1 MLNRTTI
8 NARIKRGMTRE
19 EAENTPLLIDKKLTL
34 QKVLEVEAHGLSLSD
49 SAYLL
54 RVTPQRLGRFV
65 KSHGIEWR
73 GKKHCYKYGVDP
85 DSQRQA
91 ILASG
96 LPESTVYAR
105 MYRKNL
111 TIEEVSLFSI
121 LGQKISHWKI
131 KTSENSIKLPVK
143 QVETGVYIVKI
154 KTTDN
159 NYFSEKIIIE

>member
-73 GKKHCYKYGVDP
+73 GKKHCYKYG
-85 DSQRQA
+85 
-91 ILASG
+91 
-96 LPESTVYAR
+96 
-105 MYRKNL
+105 L
-111 TIEEVSLFSI
+111 TLIVSD
-121 LGQKISHWKI
+121 
-131 KTSENSIKLPVK
+131 K
-143 QVETGVYIVKI
+143 QSWLVGCQNQQFMRVCIVKI
-154 KTTDN
+154 
-159 NYFSEKIIIE
+159 

>member
-19 EAENTPLLIDKKLTL
+19 EAENTPLFIDKKLTL

-73 GKKHCYKYGVDP
+73 GKKRCYRFGADP
-85 DSQRQA
+85 ESPRQA

-96 LPESTVYAR
+96 LPESTVYMRMAR
-105 MYRKNL
+105 KMM
-111 TIEEVSLFSI
+111 TIDEAI
-121 LGQKISHWKI
+121 ALGR
-131 KTSENSIKLPVK
+131 NSRAKK
-143 QVETGVYIVKI
+143 
-154 KTTDN
+154 
-159 NYFSEKIIIE
+159 

>member
-65 KSHGIEWR
+65 KSHWIEWR
-73 GKKHCYKYGVDP
+73 GKKHCYKYVADP
-85 DSQRQA
+85 DSQRQT

-96 LPESTVYAR
+96 LPESTV
-105 MYRKNL
+105 
-111 TIEEVSLFSI
+111 
-121 LGQKISHWKI
+121 
-131 KTSENSIKLPVK
+131 
-143 QVETGVYIVKI
+143 
-154 KTTDN
+154 
-159 NYFSEKIIIE
+159 

>member
-96 LPESTVYAR
+96 LPESTVLAR

-111 TIEEVSLFSI
+111 TVDEAIAFKS
-121 LGQKISHWKI
+121 QKKECNH
-131 KTSENSIKLPVK
+131 E
-143 QVETGVYIVKI
+143 
-154 KTTDN
+154 
-159 NYFSEKIIIE
+159 

>member
-1 MLNRTTI
+1 LRLGGIRTTASHCLPQSTTKPLTGVSKMLNRTTI

-65 KSHGIEWR
+65 KSHEIEWR
-73 GKKHCYKYGVDP
+73 GKKRCYRFGVDP

-96 LPESTVYAR
+96 LPESTVYMR
-105 MYRKNL
+105 MSRKNL
-111 TIEEVSLFSI
+111 TIEEAIAFKQ
-121 LGQKISHWKI
+121 QKKECNH
-131 KTSENSIKLPVK
+131 E
-143 QVETGVYIVKI
+143 
-154 KTTDN
+154 
-159 NYFSEKIIIE
+159 